1 MASIVQNLTNRGLI
15 RPPSFLP
22 DNIQFEIMGGSVSY
36 GVSKE
41 DKSDIDIVGFCIPT
55 KELIFPHLTGE
66 IPGFGQQIQRFE
78 NWQQHHIDDIDKR
91 KNYDCTIYSIVRY
104 FQLCMENN
112 PNMIDSLFV
121 DRDCII
127 HSTQIGEIVRENRKI
142 FLHKGSFHK
151 FKGYAYSQ
159 VNKLSSKTYQKGG
172 NRAEDVEKY
181 GFSTKF
187 AYHVLRLID
196 ECEQILLTGDLDLRR
211 NREQLKACRRG
222 EIPEEE
228 IRAIFNEKEKYLEKC
243 YEESKLPY
251 GPREPEIKQLLFNCL
266 ESHYGNL
273 GNIIEKPDV
282 SKDTLRQIIKMCEG
296 AL

>member
-1 MASIVQNLTNRGLI
+1 MASVVQNLTNRGLI

-22 DNIQFEIMGGSVSY
+22 DNIQFEVMGGSISY

-66 IPGFGQQIQRFE
+66 ILGFGQQIQRFE
-78 NWQQHHIDDIDKR
+78 NWQEHHIDDVDKR

-222 EIPEEE
+222 EIPEKE
-228 IRAIFNEKEKYLEKC
+228 ILAIFNEKEKYLEKC

-251 GPREPEIKQLLFNCL
+251 GPREAEIKQLLFNCL
-266 ESHYGNL
+266 ESHYGSL
-273 GNIIEKPDV
+273 SAVIQKPDV
-282 SKDTLRQIIKMCEG
+282 SKQVLRDIIKLAEK